1 MTDTAL
7 PPCLHDL
14 TTGTPGAGLVLA
26 HCGYRPEAFDEG
38 AFAGAGI
45 EPPAALAGAI
55 AKRRTEYLAG
65 RVCARAG
72 LRHAL
77 GQEAVPGIGAD
88 RAPRWPAGAV
98 GAITHSR
105 GRAAALVGD
114 GADWLGLG
122 LDAEHWLAPDRARR
136 LAAQIL
142 TPAEREALGEQDD
155 NAFAR
160 RLTRVFS
167 IKESL
172 FKALYPATGVRFYF
186 QDAEMVAEDRIAL
199 LCDLS
204 GQWRRGA
211 VVEARWRD
219 EEAGVL
225 SWVAVPRG

>member
-38 AFAGAGI
+38 AFAGADI

-77 GQEAVPGIGAD
+77 GLEAVPGIGAD
-88 RAPRWPAGAV
+88 RAPRWPVGAV

-114 GADWLGLG
+114 GANWQGLG
-122 LDAEHWLAPDRARR
+122 LDVEHWLAPARAAR
-136 LAAQIL
+136 LCGELL
-142 TPAEREALGEQDD
+142 TPVEREALAGLSED
-155 NAFAR
+155 ALAR
-160 RLTRVFS
+160 HVTLTFS
-167 IKESL
+167 VKESL
-172 FKALYPATGVRFYF
+172 FKALYPLTGRRFYF
-186 QDAEMVAEDRIAL
+186 QDAALEDGRIRL
-199 LCDLS
+199 LTDLS
-204 GQWRRGA
+204 EDWSAGTCLSFRA
-211 VVEARWRD
+211 
-219 EEAGVL
+219 EEESAGVL
-225 SWVAVPRG
+225 SWITIPR